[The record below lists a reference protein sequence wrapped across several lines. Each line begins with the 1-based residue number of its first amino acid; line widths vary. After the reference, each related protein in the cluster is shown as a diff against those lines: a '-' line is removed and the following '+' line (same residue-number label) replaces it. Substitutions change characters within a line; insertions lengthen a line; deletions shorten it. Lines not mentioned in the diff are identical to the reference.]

1 MIGISAVGGYIPRRR
16 LSRRAIVDAHGW
28 TRPAGREPAQS
39 ERAICNWDEDPIT
52 MAVEAARSC
61 LGDRSRDDIGALY
74 FASTSAP
81 FEDRQNSAVVAQA
94 LLLRDVE
101 AMDIGCSMRAGT
113 SALIAAAAAV
123 KMADRPVLVIA
134 SEQRRAA
141 PGSALEL
148 SCGHGA
154 AALLLEPYPGIARLV
169 GYHSRSVDFVDH
181 FRSRGSEF
189 DHAWEE
195 RWVREEGYLKLVPGV
210 IAAALKKA
218 RLAAA
223 DVAQVC
229 FPCTLP
235 RIPENILEQLG
246 IGRTK
251 LCDNLHSGCGDTGAS
266 HALILLAHALEQ
278 AKPGDHVVAVSFG
291 QGCDALVFQATDA
304 LETWRP
310 SAITATLARRCT
322 ETNYQRY
329 LAVNEFT
336 RMDRGMRAD
345 VSSATPL
352 SALYRKRDM
361 LYGLVGGRCRTCGTA
376 QFPRSRIC
384 VNPDCGQIDTQD
396 DQPFADLAA
405 RIVSWS
411 ADYLTH
417 TPEPPAYYGLLQFDR
432 SGRLMADFTDI
443 DGELHIGTPMRMM
456 FRVKE
461 RSAQHGFVRYFWK
474 AAPITA
480 RAA

>member
-1 MIGISAVGGYIPRRR
+1 MIGIGAVGGYIPRRR
-16 LSRRAIVDAHGW
+16 LSRQAIVDAHGW
-28 TRPAGREPAQS
+28 TKPAVQVAAPS

-61 LGDRSRDDIGALY
+61 LAGRSREDIGALY

-81 FEDRQNSAVVAQA
+81 FEDRQNSAVIAQA

-101 AMDIGCSMRAGT
+101 AMDVGCSMRAGT
-113 SALIAAAAAV
+113 SALIAGAAAV
-123 KMADRPVLVIA
+123 NMADRPALVIA

-154 AALLLEPYPGIARLV
+154 AAVLLEPHPGVARLV

-181 FRSRGSEF
+181 FRGRGSEF
-189 DHAWEE
+189 DYAWEE

-210 IAAALKKA
+210 ITAALKKA
-218 RLAAA
+218 GISAA
-223 DVAQVC
+223 DIAEVC

-235 RIPENILEQLG
+235 RIPESILDRVG

-251 LCDNLHSGCGDTGAS
+251 LCDNLHAGCGDTGAS
-266 HALILLAHALEQ
+266 HALILLAHALEH
-278 AKPGDHVVAVSFG
+278 ARSGDHVLVVSFG

-304 LETWRP
+304 VETWRP
-310 SAITATLARRCT
+310 SAIAAALARRCT
-322 ETNYQRY
+322 DTNYQRY

-345 VSSATPL
+345 VSAATPL

-361 LYGLVGGRCRTCGTA
+361 LYGLVGGRCQACGTA

-384 VNPDCGQIDTQD
+384 VNPECGRIDTQD
-396 DQPFADLAA
+396 DRSFADLRAQ
-405 RIVSWS
+405 IVSWS

-417 TPEPPAYYGLLQFDR
+417 TPEPPAYYGLLQFD
-432 SGRLMADFTDI
+432 SGGRLMADFTDV
-443 DGELHIGTPMRMM
+443 DGELHVGASMRMM

-461 RSAQHGFVRYFWK
+461 RSPQHGFVRYFWK
-474 AAPITA
+474 AAPLTA